1 MGQTNHLNI
10 TLTDEA
16 TIQFVRSKVRSGEYA
31 SESDVIN
38 GIVAAIQH
46 EDAELEQWLKEVV
59 QARYDSYHANPASA
73 VPVERVE
80 KHLARL
86 RFALDAHFME

>member
-16 TIQFVRSKVRSGEYA
+16 AIKFVRSKVSSGEYA

-38 GIVAAIQH
+38 DIVAAIQH

-59 QARYDSYHANPASA
+59 RARYDSYHANPSSA
-73 VPVERVE
+73 IPIEQVEE
-80 KHLARL
+80 HLQERRRRRAEAR
-86 RFALDAHFME
+86 A